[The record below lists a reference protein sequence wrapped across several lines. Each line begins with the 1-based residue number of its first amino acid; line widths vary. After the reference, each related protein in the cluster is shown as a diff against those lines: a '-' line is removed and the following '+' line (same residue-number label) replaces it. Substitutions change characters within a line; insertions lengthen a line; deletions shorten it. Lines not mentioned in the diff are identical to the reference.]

1 MTYVCHLQENL
12 EELATLESLDNG
24 KPYSMAKA
32 ADVPLVSH
40 LYPEISSCP
49 IWSPGSL
56 GAILQASC
64 SHFITS
70 VQGGLGHPE
79 SCRSGRATSALI
91 SLEGLLWPCRLLS
104 S

>member
-1 MTYVCHLQENL
+1 MLPRHWSRKETSQQISANLQENL

-56 GAILQASC
+56 GAILQLHAP
-64 SHFITS
+64 T
-70 VQGGLGHPE
+70 L
-79 SCRSGRATSALI
+79 
-91 SLEGLLWPCRLLS
+91 
-104 S
+104 